1 MPNRQKDDLFQLVK
15 SLGKGEKRNFK
26 LYMQR
31 NSANTE
37 LKVIQLFDALDRL
50 DEYDEP
56 LLLKRNPSLAKQQ
69 LSNLKASLYRHILAS
84 LRLLKDE
91 DNLDLQMHE
100 MLDNARILYNKGL
113 YLQCLKI
120 LERLKQVA
128 RQHYQFTIVQ
138 QAIFFEKKIE
148 AMYIT
153 RSIEQRADELAD
165 ESEMATARLQSVN
178 RLSNLSLQLY
188 SWYIKHGHARNRADE
203 EAVDYYFKSHSPA
216 NPAELKGFYE
226 KLYLFQSYC
235 WLSFIKQD
243 FLTYYRY
250 AQKWV
255 DLFHAEPAMI
265 GVETIQYIK
274 GMHNLLG
281 AHYDLRNATRFF
293 EALARFEG
301 FYQSSLVQNNNNYK
315 IQTFIYL
322 YTSKIH
328 RHYLEGSFTQGMPL
342 AREIDHFIEEYGLY
356 IDRHRVLV
364 FYYKIACLFFGGGRF
379 GEAVDYLNRIIHQ
392 KIDLRIDLQCYA
404 RLLHLIAHF
413 ELGNQDLLPYL
424 AKSVYRF
431 MSKMENMSALEDAM
445 FAFLRESLQV
455 PTGALKPKLEKLLN
469 KIKKLEGR
477 RSEARALAY
486 LDVISWIEAK
496 LEGVPAEVVIRR
508 KFKEKLAQHRPGVEP
523 A

>member
-356 IDRHRVLV
+356 IDRHR
-364 FYYKIACLFFGGGRF
+364 
-379 GEAVDYLNRIIHQ
+379 
-392 KIDLRIDLQCYA
+392 
-404 RLLHLIAHF
+404 
-413 ELGNQDLLPYL
+413 
-424 AKSVYRF
+424 
-431 MSKMENMSALEDAM
+431 
-445 FAFLRESLQV
+445 
-455 PTGALKPKLEKLLN
+455 
-469 KIKKLEGR
+469 
-477 RSEARALAY
+477 
-486 LDVISWIEAK
+486 
-496 LEGVPAEVVIRR
+496 
-508 KFKEKLAQHRPGVEP
+508 
-523 A
+523 